1 MTDPINKIQIL
12 IRSEIA
18 LRRLQTKRMATQT
31 GFRVVALIF
40 AILALA
46 MLTFAGY
53 QALVEPFGPVMAALF
68 VALVDGILA
77 LLLLFISQHV
87 GNFREQER
95 ALKEVREMAYSELNA
110 DFEELRNGV
119 DKVTDDV
126 KRIRDNITTIVS
138 GTSELV
144 TFVTPLLSLLVATI
158 KANKEKEEQ

>member
-1 MTDPINKIQIL
+1 MTDPINKVQIL
-12 IRSEIA
+12 IRSEIT
-18 LRRLQTKRMATQT
+18 LLRLQTKRMATQT

-87 GNFREQER
+87 GNYREQER

-110 DFEELRNGV
+110 DFEEFKGGV
-119 DKVTDDV
+119 DQVTDDV

-144 TFVTPLLSLLVATI
+144 TFVTPLLSLLVVTI

>member
-18 LRRLQTKRMATQT
+18 LLRLQTKRMATQT

-46 MLTFAGY
+46 MLTLAGY

-68 VALVDGILA
+68 VALVDGVLA
-77 LLLLFISQHV
+77 LVLLFVSQHV
-87 GNFREQER
+87 GNYREQER

-126 KRIRDNITTIVS
+126 KRIHDNIATIVS

-144 TFVTPLLSLLVATI
+144 TFVTPMLSLLVATI
-158 KANKEKEEQ
+158 KANREKEE

>member
-18 LRRLQTKRMATQT
+18 LLRLQTKRMATQT

-53 QALVEPFGPVMAALF
+53 QALVEPFGSVMAALF

-87 GNFREQER
+87 GNYREQER

-110 DFEELRNGV
+110 DFEELKDGV
-119 DKVTDDV
+119 DQVTDDV

>member
-18 LRRLQTKRMATQT
+18 LLRLQTKRMATQI

-40 AILALA
+40 AVLALA

-53 QALVEPFGPVMAALF
+53 QALVKPFGPVMAALV
-68 VALVDGILA
+68 VALVDGMLA
-77 LLLLFISQHV
+77 LILLFVSQHV
-87 GNFREQER
+87 GNYSEQER
-95 ALKEVREMAYSELNA
+95 VLKEVREMAYSELNA
-110 DFEELRNGV
+110 DFEELKDGV
-119 DKVTDDV
+119 DQVSDDV
-126 KRIRDNITTIVS
+126 KRIHDNIVTIVS

-144 TFVTPLLSLLVATI
+144 SFVTPVLSLLVATI

>member
-18 LRRLQTKRMATQT
+18 LLRLQTKRMATQT
-31 GFRVVALIF
+31 GFRIVALIF

-53 QALVEPFGPVMAALF
+53 QALVKPFGPVMAALF
-68 VALVDGILA
+68 VALIDGMLA
-77 LLLLFISQHV
+77 LILLFVSQHV
-87 GNFREQER
+87 GNYTEQER
-95 ALKEVREMAYSELNA
+95 VLKEVREMAYGELNA
-110 DFEELRNGV
+110 DFEELKVGV
-119 DKVTDDV
+119 GQVSEDV
-126 KRIRDNITTIVS
+126 KRIHDNIATIVS

-144 TFVTPLLSLLVATI
+144 SFVTPVLSLLVATI

>member
-18 LRRLQTKRMATQT
+18 LLRLQTKRMATQT

-46 MLTFAGY
+46 MLTLAGY

-68 VALVDGILA
+68 VALVDGVLA
-77 LLLLFISQHV
+77 LVLLFVSQHV
-87 GNFREQER
+87 GNYREQER

-119 DKVTDDV
+119 DKVTNDV
-126 KRIRDNITTIVS
+126 KRIHDNIATIVS

-144 TFVTPLLSLLVATI
+144 TFVTPMLSLLVATI
-158 KANKEKEEQ
+158 KANREKEE